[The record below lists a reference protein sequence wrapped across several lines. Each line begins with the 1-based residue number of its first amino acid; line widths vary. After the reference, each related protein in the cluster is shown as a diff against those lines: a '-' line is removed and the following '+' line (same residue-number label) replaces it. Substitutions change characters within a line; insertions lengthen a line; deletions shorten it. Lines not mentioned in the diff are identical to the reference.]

1 MRSRLALAIAMAPCL
16 AAAEEIPLDSLDALK
31 SPYVVATSGN
41 ALEPRSQATA
51 ATSIFT
57 RKDIS
62 RLKVKSVPDLL
73 TRVPGMSVA
82 QQGGRG
88 SRTSLYLRGTNANQT
103 LVLIDG
109 VRIGSLSDG
118 LSRLEYLNLE
128 QVERVE
134 VTRGARS
141 SLYGSD
147 AMGGVIQVF
156 TRRGEGAGLEPR
168 FDFSLGDS
176 DENEHSLGLSG
187 GDERTRFDLGASL
200 LELHSDRTDDIDGAN
215 TDDDT
220 YRNRGFNLSLEHR
233 LTEQWR
239 AGLNLLDQRGKSD
252 LDENALWYP
261 GQPTDEFTLNS
272 TSAFLEANL
281 DPRWTSRL
289 QLGHAENRSQLDTV
303 RNFFTTHQEFATY
316 RDSVEWQNTLRLDE
330 HQQVLLGAEWYE
342 ERLTA
347 NRTLNEMERR
357 NQAWFAQHRYRAA
370 PFGTELGLR
379 HDSSDQY
386 GSEDSLN
393 AALDFDLPMSTQ
405 LVLSYAEGFRV
416 PNMVELYLP
425 APFQPNGNPDLDPEH
440 SKTWEAQLR
449 GSHYDTDWSFGVY
462 RTDIEDLISPVL
474 DFNPFFVNEMRNVGK
489 ARINGMDLSASRD
502 FMGWNTHLNLG
513 LVDPRDRDTGHTLPG
528 RSRRTLVLDVD
539 KKFGDYNFGFSWTG
553 VSSRYV
559 DAENTEKTPGYGR
572 IDIRAGWS
580 FLKGLKVETRVEN
593 IGNRQITEQRYVSS
607 SNPSSSYPFGDGTPT
622 SSNTVNVV
630 DPTIEQYGG
639 YQDEGRKV
647 VMTLKWSPQF

>member
-51 ATSIFT
+51 TTSIFT

-73 TRVPGMSVA
+73 ARVPGMSVE
-82 QQGGRG
+82 QSGGRG
-88 SRTSLYLRGTNANQT
+88 SSANLYLRGSNANQT

-109 VRIGSLSDG
+109 VRIGSLVDG
-118 LSRLEYLNLE
+118 LPRLQYLGME
-128 QVERVE
+128 QIERVE
-134 VTRGARS
+134 VTRGGRS
-141 SLYGSD
+141 SLYGSG

-176 DENEHSLGLSG
+176 DTNENSVGLSG
-187 GDERTRFDLGASL
+187 GDERTRFDLNASL
-200 LELHSDRTDDIDGAN
+200 EELRMDRSDDIDGAN

-220 YRNRGFNLSLEHR
+220 YRNRGLSMSLEHR
-233 LTEQWR
+233 ITEQWR
-239 AGLNLLDQRGKSD
+239 TGLNVLDQRGKSD
-252 LDENALWYP
+252 MDGDSVWFP
-261 GQPTDEFTLNS
+261 GQPTDEFTLSS
-272 TSAFLEANL
+272 TSAYLEAEL

-289 QLGHAENRSQLDTV
+289 QAGHAEEKSHLDTV
-303 RNFFTTHQEFATY
+303 YNFITALEEYATY
-316 RDSVEWQNTLRLDE
+316 RDSLEWQNTLRLDE

-342 ERLTA
+342 ERLRA
-347 NRTLNEMERR
+347 NVPFEETERR
-357 NQAWFAQHRYRAA
+357 NQAWFAQHRFRAA
-370 PFGTELGLR
+370 PFGTELGWR
-379 HDSSDQY
+379 HDKNEQY

-393 AALDFDLPMSTQ
+393 AALDFDLPLNTQ

-416 PNMVELYLP
+416 PTFTELYVP
-425 APFQPNGNPDLDPEH
+425 DMFFPSGNPNLEPEH

-449 GSHYDTDWSFGVY
+449 GAHYDTDWSFGVY
-462 RTDIEDLISPVL
+462 RTDVQDLITDVMEFDPV
-474 DFNPFFVNEMRNVGK
+474 FVHEMRNVGK
-489 ARINGMDLSASRD
+489 ARINGLDLSASRD
-502 FMGWNTHLNLG
+502 FMGWTTRLNLG

-528 RSRRTLVLDVD
+528 RSRRNLALDVD
-539 KKFGDYNFGFSWTG
+539 KQFGDYSFGFSWLG

-559 DAENTEKTPGYGR
+559 DAANTQKSPGYGR
-572 IDIRAGWS
+572 IDIRAGWG

-593 IGNRQITEQRYVSS
+593 IANKQYSQKYYGSGSSFS
-607 SNPSSSYPFGDGTPT
+607 SNPFGDGVPYVD
-622 SSNTVNVV
+622 NDVDIP
-630 DPTIEQYGG
+630 DPTIEENTGFQE
-639 YQDEGRKV
+639 EGRKV